1 MDQPSWVLFSGHQK
15 ANGMRIITVVMGA
28 PTVEGRNADT
38 VNLLNY
44 VFANF
49 EKQLIS
55 PKGSIVKTEE
65 NILMNPSVYNI
76 VLSQDIAR
84 MIEKKSE
91 GGILTYEIRID
102 KDKIQDSDGKIIG
115 KLYVYIDNKLYKTV
129 DLELKE
135 KVKKSNFLELLGSI
149 FSNIL

>member
-1 MDQPSWVLFSGHQK
+1 
-15 ANGMRIITVVMGA
+15 
-28 PTVEGRNADT
+28 
-38 VNLLNY
+38 
-44 VFANF
+44 
-49 EKQLIS
+49 
-55 PKGSIVKTEE
+55 
-65 NILMNPSVYNI
+65 MNPSVYNI

>member
-1 MDQPSWVLFSGHQK
+1 MLKDLRELEKDINFIKLELEKNLSNEDK
-15 ANGMRIITVVMGA
+15 
-28 PTVEGRNADT
+28 
-38 VNLLNY
+38 NLLLTLMDLQNI
-44 VFANF
+44 
-49 EKQLIS
+49 KQKRLWD
-55 PKGSIVKTEE
+55 
-65 NILMNPSVYNI
+65 LAY
-76 VLSQDIAR
+76 
-84 MIEKKSE
+84 
-91 GGILTYEIRID
+91 IRID